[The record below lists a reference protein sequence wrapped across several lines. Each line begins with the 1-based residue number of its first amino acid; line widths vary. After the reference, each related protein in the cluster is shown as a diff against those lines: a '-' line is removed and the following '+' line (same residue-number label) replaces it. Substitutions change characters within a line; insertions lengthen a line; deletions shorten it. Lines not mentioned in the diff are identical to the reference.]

1 MAPVRHPRLQSCCVL
16 LCLVATVAATAPAR
30 GQDWLM
36 LESGGFTVVS
46 DLGEGDVREWA
57 EEFEN
62 FLTALHRLLPLNR
75 RLLPPLTAVV
85 FKRSGGFAPYR
96 LRTESGLVGGN
107 SGIFINS
114 STWSVIG
121 MPGVRGAATDHST
134 TYHEAVHWFM
144 SADPTRYP
152 LWFSEGIAELFSTF
166 EVEDGQSKWARPIP
180 EHLDYLQF
188 SGLQPMAEFLEVSQD
203 QAMHVN
209 ATYYSQAWL
218 FVHYL
223 TFGRPDGPGLLSRFL
238 IASGE
243 QPPLEAFRGVFAIEP
258 AEMDELLRDYLRQD
272 RFNTG
277 GNPAE
282 TSGGTEFEVVP
293 APQEMVEI
301 SLARLAL
308 GTRNFEQFET
318 HIANVRAIA
327 PDSPEPYDLLA
338 AWQAQTEPG
347 EFELFLDEAIA
358 RGSVDARTWEL
369 KAIAR
374 TRALRR
380 NGPLF
385 TTAAFDSA
393 DAREIADYLTQSIR
407 LRPLNRTAFRLLA
420 DVLYSVDSTSDADM
434 EAVEIGSIV
443 YPREAAIPMGQAAL
457 ALKNG
462 DTSEAER
469 LVELALGDTYGLEGA
484 ERSAAEALRRSLDQ

>member
-1 MAPVRHPRLQSCCVL
+1 MAPVRNFRFRACLAL
-16 LCLVATVAATAPAR
+16 LALLAAAAAPAR
-30 GQDWLM
+30 AQEWLV
-36 LESGGFTVVS
+36 LEAEGFTVVS
-46 DLGEGDVREWA
+46 DLGERDTREWA
-57 EEFEN
+57 SEFES
-62 FLTALHRLLPLNR
+62 FLAALHRLLPLNR

-121 MPGVRGAATDHST
+121 MPGVRGAESDHST
-134 TYHEAVHWFM
+134 TYHEAVHWYM

-166 EVEDGQSKWARPIP
+166 EIADGQSKWARPIP
-180 EHLDYLQF
+180 RHLDYLRTT
-188 SGLQPMAEFLEVSQD
+188 GLQPMTEFLAVSQD
-203 QAMHVN
+203 EAMHVN

-243 QPPLEAFRGVFAIEP
+243 EPPLEAFREAFAI
-258 AEMDELLRDYLRQD
+258 AHGEMDDLLRDYLQQD

-282 TSGGTEFEVVP
+282 TTGGSNFTVAP
-293 APQEMVEI
+293 APPETVEI

-308 GTRNFEQFET
+308 GTRNFELFEM
-318 HIANVRAIA
+318 HIANVRAVA
-327 PDSPEPYDLLA
+327 PESPEPYDLLA
-338 AWQAQTEPG
+338 SWYAQTGRDDFEP
-347 EFELFLDEAIA
+347 FLDEAIA

-369 KAIAR
+369 KAIAQA
-374 TRALRR
+374 RASRR
-380 NGPLF
+380 NVPLF
-385 TTAAFDSA
+385 TPAALEPA
-393 DAREIADYLTQSIR
+393 AAREIADYLTQSIR

-420 DVLYSVDSTSDADM
+420 DVLYSVDAIRESDA
-434 EAVEIGSIV
+434 EAIEIGSIV
-443 YPREAAIPMGQAAL
+443 YPREAAIPLGQAAI
-457 ALKNG
+457 ALG
-462 DTSEAER
+462 DGDAAEAER
-469 LVELALGDTYGLEGA
+469 LVDLALGRAFRLEGT
-484 ERSAAEALRRSLDQ
+484 ERGAVEALRRRLGE